1 MMWICIGWDL
11 ECNKVIRSYHGHLSG
26 VFSLKLHPT
35 LDVLITGGRDAVA
48 RVSTSPSINVKFLFV
63 FLHQVWD
70 MRSKQQIHVLSGH
83 HGTVWSLETQGT
95 DPQVIT
101 GSADSTIK
109 VRVYCLPPRMSNGNV
124 WHRFSCGILRLER

>member
-1 MMWICIGWDL
+1 MDCVGWDL

-48 RVSTSPSINVKFLFV
+48 RVSKSPSIKVTVIIFLSS
-63 FLHQVWD
+63 QVWD

-109 VRVYCLPPRMSNGNV
+109 VKIHFYHLGYNEKSALL
-124 WHRFSCGILRLER
+124 SI